1 MGKSI
6 PSATRLQDF
15 ARAVSSSD
23 KLRLPKQAKPISRI
37 RVSTPETSRP
47 GGSGGGGGG
56 GGGVRTDPKKK
67 MEVGRA
73 KSLELERN
81 TRLPLAQVV
90 SDCARRWFQDTLREA
105 KAGDGAMQVLV
116 GQMYNSGYG
125 VPRDPQKGRAWINK
139 ASKARSSVWR
149 VSDKQP
155 GYNASDSDSG
165 EMDGDKK

>member
-1 MGKSI
+1 MGRSI

-15 ARAVSSSD
+15 ARVVSSSD
-23 KLRLPKQAKPISRI
+23 KLHLPKQAKPISRI
-37 RVSTPETSRP
+37 RVSTTDTSRP
-47 GGSGGGGGG
+47 GGGGGG
-56 GGGVRTDPKKK
+56 GGGGARADPKK
-67 MEVGRA
+67 MEEGRA
-73 KSLELERN
+73 KSLELEGNSRV
-81 TRLPLAQVV
+81 PLARVV

-149 VSDKQP
+149 VSDKRP
-155 GYNASDSDSG
+155 GYNASDSDSA
-165 EMDGDKK
+165 ETDGDKK